1 MPIDTR
7 QELLIAEREITTSFD
22 MIEAA
27 KAANKRALTA
37 VQTAIK
43 GDLKQGLDALPVSEV
58 AITAHRKQHRTGRPA
73 KIDTDPELQAFI
85 RARIDRLTYLQ
96 TEREIAAYFPPNR
109 RVSRSSIQ
117 RWWQRQIKL
126 KTQATP

>member
-1 MPIDTR
+1 
-7 QELLIAEREITTSFD
+7 

-43 GDLKQGLDALPVSEV
+43 GDLKQGLDALPVSE
-58 AITAHRKQHRTGRPA
+58 ITITTHRKEHRTGRPA
-73 KIDTDPELQAFI
+73 KIDTAPELQAFI

-96 TEREIAAYFPPNR
+96 IEHEIAAYFPPNR
-109 RVSRSSIQ
+109 GISRSSIQ
-117 RWWQRQIKL
+117 RWWSHQTKA
-126 KTQATP
+126 KP